1 MNIVIVG
8 AGEVGTHLAKM
19 LSLEKHNIYLIDE
32 DGDKLK
38 NISNS
43 YDLFTLKGSPTSFES
58 FKEAGIEKADLFI
71 AVTPHKSQNIN
82 ACMIAKALGAK
93 KTVARID
100 NYEYLQPKNKAIF
113 EKMGVNALIYPE
125 YLAAKEIVDMIGI
138 NWVRKYY
145 EFSGGDLV
153 MLGVKLRNDASIIN
167 RKMIELFSNEDRL
180 YAVAI
185 KRDQEMIIP
194 RGDDEFRAG
203 DIVFF
208 ITTKENIPYVKQ
220 FTGKENYDIKSLL
233 IIGGSRISVKAVQFF
248 PSSISVKII
257 ESDIAK
263 GEKLA
268 EEVLDKAVIIHGNG
282 TDFDFLTEEGISNVD
297 AVAALTQNTETNIL
311 TCVAAKKFGVKKTIA
326 EVENIDYIDLAEN
339 MDIGTVI
346 NKKLIAAN
354 YIYQMTLDA
363 DEESVK
369 CLALFDAEVF
379 EFEVKEDSKIT
390 RDIIRNVS
398 LPKNVNIGGYVRANK
413 GYLVNGNT
421 QIEAGDRVVVFCHN
435 MQDYKKVEKL
445 FR

>member
-1 MNIVIVG
+1 
-8 AGEVGTHLAKM
+8 
-19 LSLEKHNIYLIDE
+19 
-32 DGDKLK
+32 
-38 NISNS
+38 
-43 YDLFTLKGSPTSFES
+43 
-58 FKEAGIEKADLFI
+58 
-71 AVTPHKSQNIN
+71 
-82 ACMIAKALGAK
+82 
-93 KTVARID
+93 
-100 NYEYLQPKNKAIF
+100 
-113 EKMGVNALIYPE
+113 
-125 YLAAKEIVDMIGI
+125 
-138 NWVRKYY
+138 
-145 EFSGGDLV
+145 
-153 MLGVKLRNDASIIN
+153 
-167 RKMIELFSNEDRL
+167 MIELFSNEDRL

-233 IIGGSRISVKAVQFF
+233 IIGGSRISVKAVQFL

-369 CLALFDAEVF
+369 C
-379 EFEVKEDSKIT
+379 
-390 RDIIRNVS
+390 
-398 LPKNVNIGGYVRANK
+398 
-413 GYLVNGNT
+413 
-421 QIEAGDRVVVFCHN
+421 
-435 MQDYKKVEKL
+435 
-445 FR
+445 